1 MKRGR
6 GLDFVR
12 ALRARC
18 VRERERARGR
28 GGGERGV
35 RFPRALVARACCG
48 TWEID
53 VSSSDEKGRGLFPA
67 SQSASTRRSRA
78 SGAQRSL
85 LGHAVGHGKSMFRH
99 PMKRGEAYFLPS
111 ETLC

>member
-1 MKRGR
+1 MKHEKGAWPR
-6 GLDFVR
+6 FVR

-18 VRERERARGR
+18 VRGRERARGR
-28 GGGERGV
+28 GRGS
-35 RFPRALVARACCG
+35 FLGAFVARARCG

-67 SQSASTRRSRA
+67 SQSASTRRSCA

-85 LGHAVGHGKSMFRH
+85 LRHAVGHGKSMFRH
-99 PMKRGEAYFLPS
+99 PMKRGVAYFLPS

>member
-1 MKRGR
+1 MKHEKGR
-6 GLDFVR
+6 GLDSF
-12 ALRARC
+12 ARC
-18 VRERERARGR
+18 VRVACAGESARGE
-28 GGGERGV
+28 GGDFLGA
-35 RFPRALVARACCG
+35 FVARACCG

-67 SQSASTRRSRA
+67 NQSESTRRSRA

-85 LGHAVGHGKSMFRH
+85 LGHAVGHRKSTFRH
-99 PMKRGEAYFLPS
+99 SMETGVDYFFPS